1 MDSAPDFE
9 ISVENKNIHVKGQDV
24 FTNCMVKLN
33 SGEVSEALS
42 QRLVKLHCMKS
53 MFTKTHVTI
62 DRGLGVILKA
72 RLGL

>member
-1 MDSAPDFE
+1 MLKTKLYSL
-9 ISVENKNIHVKGQDV
+9 IVLSIV
-24 FTNCMVKLN
+24 FSVKLN
-33 SGEVSEALS
+33 YGEVSEALF
-42 QRLVKLHCMKS
+42 QRLMKWHCMKS